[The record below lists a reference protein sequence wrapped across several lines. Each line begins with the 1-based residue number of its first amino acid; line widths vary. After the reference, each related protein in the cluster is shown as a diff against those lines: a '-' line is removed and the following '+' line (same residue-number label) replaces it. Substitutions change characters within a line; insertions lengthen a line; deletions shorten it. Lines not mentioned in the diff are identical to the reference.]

1 MDDGLGPGS
10 GVVPTGTAW
19 CPKVSLLACPSAEV
33 IGGEGI
39 EAASGN
45 SELAGGFDA
54 RQSSLSKPIQNVA
67 DEGMGVAMEQL
78 LVLFKSVSSTRAAP
92 TASHF
97 VGLRYAP
104 ASSMAGRGG
113 SPAHPKQ
120 KPICPALL
128 TTESVQVC
136 SPRDTS

>member
-1 MDDGLGPGS
+1 
-10 GVVPTGTAW
+10 
-19 CPKVSLLACPSAEV
+19 
-33 IGGEGI
+33 
-39 EAASGN
+39 
-45 SELAGGFDA
+45 
-54 RQSSLSKPIQNVA
+54 
-67 DEGMGVAMEQL
+67 MGVAMEQL

-136 SPRDTS
+136 SPRDTQTSDGPLGKAHAGGLGAQARIVRPH